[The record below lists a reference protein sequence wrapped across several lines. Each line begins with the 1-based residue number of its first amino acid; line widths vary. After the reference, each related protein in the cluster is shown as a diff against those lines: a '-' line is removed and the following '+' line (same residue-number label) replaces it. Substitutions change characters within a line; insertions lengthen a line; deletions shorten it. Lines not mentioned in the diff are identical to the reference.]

1 MIKYISVY
9 EVMTVFKLINLGKT
23 IVILFLPFTIV
34 YIYILF
40 NKIAPSICKSL
51 VGIISEYKLSSDI
64 HGGFKVQYSQLV
76 NGPYRMEGLH

>member
-34 YIYILF
+34 YIYILC
-40 NKIAPSICKSL
+40 NKIAPSIRKSL
-51 VGIISEYKLSSDI
+51 VGLISEYTLWMDI
-64 HGGFKVQYSQLV
+64 YS
-76 NGPYRMEGLH
+76 